1 MTRISKAAARKLWE
15 NNSNFI
21 IVPCKLSPYGLG
33 ALDTS
38 CDLSTEDIDNRRS
51 FDKLINEF
59 TFYNCNSETGRYPA
73 FYIEG

>member
-1 MTRISKAAARKLWE
+1 MTRISKAVARKLWE
-15 NNSNFI
+15 NNGNFI

-38 CDLSTEDIDNRRS
+38 CDLSSEDAECRRP

-59 TFYNCNSETGRYPA
+59 SYYNCNRETGLCPA
-73 FYIEG
+73 FYKEG